1 MAYLATLF
9 ICAMPDVLN
18 ATVSHFAGGCAIFCA
33 ALIAASLRA
42 NLKS

>member
-1 MAYLATLF
+1 MSYLVTVL
-9 ICAMPDVLN
+9 IYVTPDVLN